1 MPLFERR
8 VRLPF
13 RRPDVFT
20 WFTRPGAL
28 VRLTPPFAGSVRR
41 EPEGIDVGAEA
52 RLGIGA
58 PGSLG
63 LGLESA
69 AGLARTVLPVSLP
82 TWLAPEVPWTA
93 RHTAFEDGTMFRDEM
108 VSGPLKSWIHTHT
121 FEDAAPGAADTAD
134 GSPGTVMV
142 DHIEY
147 ELPGTSLLGRLGQAG
162 RSTGHWSRD
171 RFEAELDR
179 QFAYRHAQLH
189 DDLSFHAD
197 HAAAVDATGAVDA
210 PVTPETAPAADTA
223 TRPSGRT
230 LTVVISGASGLIGTQ
245 LSALLTGGGHR
256 VIPLVRPG
264 STTFGRRGAAI
275 AWDPAA
281 GSLHPEELRQA
292 DVVINLSGESIGGR
306 MTESHRTAVLQSRLD
321 TTGLLARTLAE
332 LADDGRSRTLVS
344 GSGVGYYGSDAGAG
358 PDGEGLRET
367 DSAGT
372 DFLAEVCQQWERATA
387 PAAEAG
393 VRTAMVRTGLVQ
405 TPAGGILQ
413 QVLPLFLIGAG
424 GPLGTGGPFGG
435 NGRDPWQSWI
445 SIDDIVGLFAH
456 AALTGSVT
464 GPVNGVAPH
473 PVRAREL
480 AQTLGRVLHRPSAL
494 PLPPVAPRM
503 VLGEEGN
510 RLLVE
515 ADQRARADK
524 ALASGYRYRHPD
536 LESAL
541 RHVLGR

>member
-1 MPLFERR
+1 MPVFERR
-8 VRLPF
+8 VHLPF
-13 RRPDVFT
+13 SRRDVFA

-41 EPEGIDVGAEA
+41 EPDGIDVGAEA

-69 AGLARTVLPVSLP
+69 AGLARTILPVSLP
-82 TWLAPEVPWTA
+82 AWLAPEVPWTA

-108 VSGPLKSWIHTHT
+108 ASGPLRSWVHTHT
-121 FEDAAPGAADTAD
+121 FEDAAPGEADTTD

-147 ELPGTSLLGRLGQAG
+147 ELPGTALFGRLGQPG
-162 RSTGHWSRD
+162 RSTGHWTQD
-171 RFEAELDR
+171 HFEAELDR
-179 QFAYRHAQLH
+179 QFAYRHAQVR
-189 DDLSFHAD
+189 DDLDFHA
-197 HAAAVDATGAVDA
+197 HHGSGQALTIAV
-210 PVTPETAPAADTA
+210 
-223 TRPSGRT
+223 
-230 LTVVISGASGLIGTQ
+230 SGASGLIGTQ
-245 LSALLTGGGHR
+245 LTALLTGGGHR

-264 STTFGRRGAAI
+264 STTSGNRGPAI
-275 AWDPAA
+275 SWDPAA
-281 GSLHPEELRQA
+281 GNLDPDALRQA
-292 DVVINLSGESIGGR
+292 DVVVNLSGESIGGR
-306 MTESHRTAVLQSRLD
+306 MTEAHRTAVLRSRLD
-321 TTGLLARTLAE
+321 TTGLLARTLAD
-332 LADDGRSRTLVS
+332 LADDGRTRTLVN
-344 GSGVGYYGSDAGAG
+344 GSGVGYYGADAGAG
-358 PDGEGLRET
+358 PDGDGLDET
-367 DSAGT
+367 DPAGT
-372 DFLAEVCQQWERATA
+372 DFLAEVCQQWEQATA

-393 VRTAMVRTGLVQ
+393 VRTVMVRTGLVQ

-413 QVLPLFLIGAG
+413 QVLPLFLVGAG
-424 GPLGTGGPFGG
+424 GPMGTGGPFGG
-435 NGRDPWQSWI
+435 TGRDPWQSWI

-456 AALTGSVT
+456 ATLSGTLT

-480 AQTLGRVLHRPSAL
+480 AQTLGRVLHRPSML

-515 ADQRARADK
+515 ADQKARADK
-524 ALASGYRYRHPD
+524 ARADGYRFRHPD

>member
-8 VRLPF
+8 VHLPF

-41 EPEGIDVGAEA
+41 EPEGIDVGSEA

-82 TWLAPEVPWTA
+82 AWLAPEVPWRA

-108 VSGPLKSWIHTHT
+108 VSGPLQSWVHTHT

-142 DHIEY
+142 DHVEY
-147 ELPGTSLLGRLGQAG
+147 ELPGTSLLGRFGQAG
-162 RSTGHWSRD
+162 QATGHWTRD

-189 DDLSFHAD
+189 EDLAFHAD
-197 HAAAVDATGAVDA
+197 HAPAVDAGQA
-210 PVTPETAPAADTA
+210 PVAPDAAAPGDTA
-223 TRPSGRT
+223 TGSSGRA
-230 LTVVISGASGLIGTQ
+230 LTIVMSGASGLIGTQ
-245 LSALLTGGGHR
+245 LTALFTGGGHR

-264 STTFGRRGAAI
+264 STTFGQRGASI

-281 GSLHPEELRQA
+281 GSLDPEDLRQA
-292 DVVINLSGESIGGR
+292 DVVVNLSGENIGGR
-306 MTESHRTAVLQSRLD
+306 MTEAHRTAVLQSRLD
-321 TTGLLARTLAE
+321 TTGLLARTLAA
-332 LADDGRSRTLVS
+332 LADDGRPRTLVN

-358 PDGEGLRET
+358 PDGEGLRES
-367 DSAGT
+367 DPAGT
-372 DFLAEVCQQWERATA
+372 DFLAEVCQQWEQATA

-393 VRTAMVRTGLVQ
+393 VRTVMVRTGLVQ

-413 QVLPLFLIGAG
+413 QVLPLFLVGAG
-424 GPLGTGGPFGG
+424 GPLGTGGPFHGD
-435 NGRDPWQSWI
+435 GRDPWQSWI

-456 AALTGSVT
+456 AALSGSVS
-464 GPVNGVAPH
+464 GPVNGVAPQ

-494 PLPPVAPRM
+494 PLPPWAPRM

-515 ADQRARADK
+515 ADQKARADR
-524 ALASGYRYRHPD
+524 AVASGYRYRHPD

>member
-8 VRLPF
+8 VHLPF

-69 AGLARTVLPVSLP
+69 AGLARTILPVSLP
-82 TWLAPEVPWTA
+82 AWLAPEVPWTA
-93 RHTAFEDGTMFRDEM
+93 RHTAFEDGAMFRDEM
-108 VSGPLKSWIHTHT
+108 VSGPLQSWVHTHT
-121 FEDAAPGAADTAD
+121 FEDAAPGEADTAD

-142 DHIEY
+142 DHVEY
-147 ELPGTSLLGRLGQAG
+147 ELPGTSLLGRLGQTG
-162 RSTGHWSRD
+162 RATGHWTRD

-179 QFAYRHAQLH
+179 QFAYRHAQLRE
-189 DDLSFHAD
+189 DLAFHAD
-197 HAAAVDATGAVDA
+197 HGTGVDTTGAPHAAATGD
-210 PVTPETAPAADTA
+210 TTA
-223 TRPSGRT
+223 RPSGRA
-230 LTVVISGASGLIGTQ
+230 LTIVISGASGLIGTQ
-245 LSALLTGGGHR
+245 LTALLTGGGHR
-256 VIPLVRPG
+256 VVPLVRPG
-264 STTFGRRGAAI
+264 STTFGQRGAAI
-275 AWDPAA
+275 SWDPAA
-281 GSLHPEELRQA
+281 GSLDPEDLRQA
-292 DVVINLSGESIGGR
+292 DVVVNLSGESIGGR

-321 TTGLLARTLAE
+321 TTALLARTLAG
-332 LADDGRSRTLVS
+332 LADDGRSRTLVN
-344 GSGVGYYGSDAGAG
+344 GSGVGYYGADAGAG
-358 PDGEGLRET
+358 PDDEGLRES
-367 DSAGT
+367 DPAGT
-372 DFLAEVCQQWERATA
+372 DFLAEVCRQWEQATA

-393 VRTAMVRTGLVQ
+393 VRTAMIRTGLVQ

-413 QVLPLFLIGAG
+413 QVLPLFLVGAG

-435 NGRDPWQSWI
+435 DGRDPWQSWI
-445 SIDDIVGLFAH
+445 SIDDIAGLFAH
-456 AALTGSVT
+456 AALSGSVT

-524 ALASGYRYRHPD
+524 ALSVGYRYRHAD

>member
-13 RRPDVFT
+13 RRRDVFT

-41 EPEGIDVGAEA
+41 EPDGIDVGAEA

-69 AGLARTVLPVSLP
+69 AGLARTILPVSLP
-82 TWLAPEVPWTA
+82 AWLAPEVPWTA

-108 VSGPLKSWIHTHT
+108 VSGPLQSWVHTHT
-121 FEDAAPGAADTAD
+121 FEDAAPGEADTAD

-162 RSTGHWSRD
+162 RSTGHWTQD

-179 QFAYRHAQLH
+179 QFAYRHAQLR
-189 DDLSFHAD
+189 DDLAFHAD
-197 HAAAVDATGAVDA
+197 HADH
-210 PVTPETAPAADTA
+210 ADHA
-223 TRPSGRT
+223 SGRA
-230 LTVVISGASGLIGTQ
+230 LTIAVSGASGLIGTQ
-245 LSALLTGGGHR
+245 LTALLTGGGHR

-264 STTFGRRGAAI
+264 STTFGHRGTAI

-281 GSLHPEELRQA
+281 GSLDPEELRQA
-292 DVVINLSGESIGGR
+292 DVVVNLSGESIGGR
-306 MTESHRTAVLQSRLD
+306 MTGAHRTAVLQSRLD
-321 TTGLLARTLAE
+321 TTALLARTLAQ
-332 LADDGRSRTLVS
+332 LAGDGRSRTLVS
-344 GSGVGYYGSDAGAG
+344 GSGVGYYGADAGAG
-358 PDGEGLRET
+358 PDGDGLAET
-367 DSAGT
+367 DPAGT
-372 DFLAEVCQQWERATA
+372 DFLAEVCRQWEQATA
-387 PAAEAG
+387 PATEAG
-393 VRTAMVRTGLVQ
+393 VRTVMLRTGLVQ

-413 QVLPLFLIGAG
+413 QVLPLFLVGAG

-456 AALTGSVT
+456 AALSGSVA

-494 PLPPVAPRM
+494 PLPPLAPRM

-515 ADQRARADK
+515 ADQKARADK
-524 ALASGYRYRHPD
+524 AQATGYRFRHPD
-536 LESAL
+536 LEPAL